1 VGGQVLHAWPLSERS
16 SEGSR
21 AAASCASVLSPSRE
35 VGRCAAHARGQRTVD
50 GCCARYGWSRAALGR
65 VCARAV
71 AYRGDESFYSREETR
86 TWRRLRGAA
95 ARKTRAFADG
105 SRAAYVASR
114 VRARSRA
121 WGVTCGAW
129 PVGRDLLGGSCEDD
143 VLLDSRLLL
152 SLVPLS
158 IHPWSRALAGRIR
171 QLACSTFLV
180 GGRVSCPEARRG

>member
-1 VGGQVLHAWPLSERS
+1 MGGQVLHARPLSERS

-35 VGRCAAHARGQRTVD
+35 VGRCAAHARGQTVD
-50 GCCARYGWSRAALGR
+50 GCCARDGWSRAALGR

-129 PVGRDLLGGSCEDD
+129 PVGRDLWGGSCEDD

-152 SLVPLS
+152 SLVPS
-158 IHPWSRALAGRIR
+158 IHPWSRALEIFEGR
-171 QLACSTFLV
+171 QDPAACMFHV
-180 GGRVSCPEARRG
+180 PRWRPCVVP